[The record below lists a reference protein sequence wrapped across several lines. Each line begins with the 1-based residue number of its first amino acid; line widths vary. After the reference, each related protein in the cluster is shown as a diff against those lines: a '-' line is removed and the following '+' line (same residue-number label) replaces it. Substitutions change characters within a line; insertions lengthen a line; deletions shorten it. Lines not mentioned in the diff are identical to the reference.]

1 MSTTENAV
9 HAGNP
14 RFSNFT
20 RFAALL
26 KDSMSTKRA
35 PTSTQ
40 LRRLSTQFEVEDLSQ
55 ANNVAYNRRSSST
68 RYTEKMLQMFTHSSR
83 PTNTTLTI
91 NDLPVEILQNI
102 FLALDL
108 STLLRIRRVC
118 KLWKNLVPGESPL
131 LAEELF
137 LKPSYN
143 LYAYSFT
150 MATFDFDFEINVR
163 SPHEHDPYLR
173 SQATFI
179 DGLSLTRRCLG
190 LIRMSSEFIFHPIII
205 DFNQYVQ
212 GDEHGK
218 SKLALQDHST
228 AEEVHWRNML
238 VSMPPMTELRIS
250 RTVGRK
256 SKTMCTLK
264 AKDGV
269 KLGEVFDT
277 LSNRL
282 DIVANAVPQ
291 PKNWQTFAREFQV
304 SPLRDKRL
312 PTEILQNIFPCLDM

>member
-1 MSTTENAV
+1 MSASAGPTL

-14 RFSNFT
+14 KVSNFA
-20 RFAALL
+20 RFADLL

-35 PTSTQ
+35 PTPTQPRRNSTQ
-40 LRRLSTQFEVEDLSQ
+40 PEVEDS
-55 ANNVAYNRRSSST
+55 NHNSTVHSRRSSST
-68 RYTEKMLQMFTHSSR
+68 RYTEKMIQMFMHSSR
-83 PTNTTLTI
+83 SSNVTLGM

-102 FLALDL
+102 FLHLDL
-108 STLLRIRRVC
+108 ITLLRIRRVC
-118 KLWKNLVPGESPL
+118 KLWRNLVPGDSAL

-150 MATFDFDFEINVR
+150 LATFDFDFEINVR
-163 SPHEHDPYLR
+163 AALEHGPFVRGQPTY
-173 SQATFI
+173 I

-212 GDEHGK
+212 GDEAGK
-218 SKLALQDHST
+218 SKLVLSEQLSDDAVS
-228 AEEVHWRNML
+228 WRNML

-256 SKTMCTLK
+256 SKTMCVLK
-264 AKDGV
+264 DKDGV
-269 KLGEVFDT
+269 KLGDVFET
-277 LSNRL
+277 LSKWGKQEVVQE
-282 DIVANAVPQ
+282 D
-291 PKNWQTFAREFQV
+291 
-304 SPLRDKRL
+304 
-312 PTEILQNIFPCLDM
+312 